1 MVRVR
6 FAPSP
11 TGYLH
16 VGGLRTALFNYLYTR
31 SQGGKFILRIED
43 TDRSRYVEGAL
54 ENLLKIFSWLGL
66 EFDEGPHLGG
76 DYAPYIQSQRLQI
89 YRRYAEQLL
98 SEGSAYRCFCSP
110 ERLEEVR
117 RVQQSSG
124 KPPMYDR
131 KCRAMPSPSSD
142 ARAEKEPFV
151 IRLKMPLEVEIRFQ
165 DGIRGTIKFEAEGID
180 DQVLIKSDGYPTY
193 HLANVVDDHLMEITD
208 VIRGEEWLPSTPK
221 HIQIY
226 SYLGWQAPKFHHL
239 PLLLNPDRS
248 KLSKRQGDVAVEDY
262 RALGYLPEALINYT
276 ALLGWHPADE
286 REFFTLTDL
295 VKEFSLERVTK
306 AGGVFDPDKLNWVNR
321 LHLNTLSDDDFLL
334 RGKEFIPS
342 GFDFATET
350 GKKVLHSIRE
360 GLERYS
366 DLQQKF
372 ELFAGEWER
381 VESKEASD
389 WLESENSQRL
399 FITILDFQSEITYW
413 NPEIFK
419 DLMKK
424 AGSIT
429 GLKGPELWMPVRV
442 ALTGKIHGPELV
454 LIAEAL
460 GKDKFF
466 NLIRKV
472 YK

>member
-1 MVRVR
+1 
-6 FAPSP
+6 
-11 TGYLH
+11 
-16 VGGLRTALFNYLYTR
+16 
-31 SQGGKFILRIED
+31 
-43 TDRSRYVEGAL
+43 
-54 ENLLKIFSWLGL
+54 
-66 EFDEGPHLGG
+66 
-76 DYAPYIQSQRLQI
+76 
-89 YRRYAEQLL
+89 
-98 SEGSAYRCFCSP
+98 
-110 ERLEEVR
+110 
-117 RVQQSSG
+117 
-124 KPPMYDR
+124 
-131 KCRAMPSPSSD
+131 
-142 ARAEKEPFV
+142 
-151 IRLKMPLEVEIRFQ
+151 
-165 DGIRGTIKFEAEGID
+165 
-180 DQVLIKSDGYPTY
+180 
-193 HLANVVDDHLMEITD
+193 
-208 VIRGEEWLPSTPK
+208 
-221 HIQIY
+221 
-226 SYLGWQAPKFHHL
+226 
-239 PLLLNPDRS
+239 
-248 KLSKRQGDVAVEDY
+248 VEDY